1 MPCHWRNPDEGWI
14 KVNVDEPLT
23 TKRMKGPWVL
33 WCGTLLERPCLLLG
47 AFVRNARDAEDVEA
61 MAVREGVRLA
71 AECGVG
77 GYPW

>member
-1 MPCHWRNPDEGWI
+1 VIRDAAG
-14 KVNVDEPLT
+14 KALLT
-23 TKRMKGPWVL
+23 S
-33 WCGTLLERPCLLLG
+33 WC
-47 AFVRNARDAEDVEA
+47 FVRNARDAEEVEA

>member
-1 MPCHWRNPDEGWI
+1 M
-14 KVNVDEPLT
+14 NVDGAFNDKMNEGGIGVVIRDAARKALLT
-23 TKRMKGPWVL
+23 S
-33 WCGTLLERPCLLLG
+33 WC
-47 AFVRNARDAEDVEA
+47 FVRNARDAEEVEA